1 MIDGSKCD
9 DKDKHVDHSVKGSRF
24 VGEVCILDD
33 VKNTTTVSRSTLI
46 KDRWT
51 DLIEKQNQVNAQH
64 EQRMKAITRIAS
76 SAKDS
81 TIRIEKKVHRYN
93 ECRMNDIKDIR
104 NDIYR
109 KNDYAL
115 QKIQRTKDRVFALE
129 QNMEDV
135 DFKMKRREEKQYKI
149 NKVIVGCIFGMI
161 LYMIAMTILFC
172 NSQHTVKTY
181 KSPKSMDVIMY
192 DRDNEKEIHY
202 SAYVK
207 IDKETGTV
215 ELQETR
221 KTGEIDLSK
230 KVE

>member
-9 DKDKHVDHSVKGSRF
+9 DNDNYIGRTIKVSSPTNDKTYTAIIDKSTAVKSD
-24 VGEVCILDD
+24 L
-33 VKNTTTVSRSTLI
+33 
-46 KDRWT
+46 T
-51 DLIEKQNQVNAQH
+51 DAVQKQNKVNTQH

-104 NDIYR
+104 NDLYR
-109 KNDYAL
+109 KNDYIL

-129 QNMEDV
+129 QEMEDV
-135 DFKMKRREEKQYKI
+135 DFRMKKREEKQYKI
-149 NKVIVGCIFGMI
+149 NKVIIGCIFGMI

-172 NSQHTVKTY
+172 NSQHTIKIY

-192 DRDNEKEIHY
+192 DRDNKKEIHY

>member
-9 DKDKHVDHSVKGSRF
+9 DNDNYIGRTIKVSSPTNDKTYTAIDKSTAVKSD
-24 VGEVCILDD
+24 L
-33 VKNTTTVSRSTLI
+33 
-46 KDRWT
+46 T
-51 DLIEKQNQVNAQH
+51 DAVQKQNKVNTQH
-64 EQRMKAITRIAS
+64 EQRMKAIARIAS

-104 NDIYR
+104 NDLYR
-109 KNDYAL
+109 KNDYIL

-129 QNMEDV
+129 QEMEDIN
-135 DFKMKRREEKQYKI
+135 FKMKKREEKQYKI
-149 NKVIVGCIFGMI
+149 NKVIIGCIFGMI

-172 NSQHTVKTY
+172 NSQHTIKTY

-192 DRDNEKEIHY
+192 DRDNKKEIHY

>member
-1 MIDGSKCD
+1 MIDGQKCD
-9 DKDKHVDHSVKGSRF
+9 DFDNQKTSKVMVNMSNMGTAIR
-24 VGEVCILDD
+24 
-33 VKNTTTVSRSTLI
+33 
-46 KDRWT
+46 DRLSEET
-51 DLIEKQNQVNAQH
+51 EKQAGVNKQH
-64 EQRMKAITRIAS
+64 EQRLKALTRIAS

-93 ECRMNDIKDIR
+93 ECRMNDIKELRHDLQ
-104 NDIYR
+104 R

-115 QKIQRTKDRVFALE
+115 GQISKTKDNVFLLE
-129 QNMEDV
+129 AKVDIMED
-135 DFKMKRREEKQYKI
+135 KMQKRNDKQYKI
-149 NKVIVGCIFGMI
+149 NKNIIRCIFAMI
-161 LYMIAMTILFC
+161 IYMVVMTVLFSY
-172 NSQHTVKTY
+172 SQRTIKTY

-202 SAYVK
+202 SAWVK

-221 KTGEIDLSK
+221 KTGEVDISN

>member
-1 MIDGSKCD
+1 MIDGKTCA
-9 DKDKHVDHSVKGSRF
+9 DKDKHVDHSVKGSRP
-24 VGEVCILDD
+24 VTETCKLNIDKG
-33 VKNTTTVSRSTLI
+33 TLVR
-46 KDRWT
+46 DRLT
-51 DLIEKQNQVNAQH
+51 DIVQKQDKVNVQH

-93 ECRMNDIKDIR
+93 ESRMNEIKDVR
-104 NDIYR
+104 NDLYR
-109 KNDYAL
+109 KNDYVL

-129 QNMEDV
+129 QGMEDV

-161 LYMIAMTILFC
+161 LYMIGMTILFC
-172 NSQHTVKTY
+172 NSRNTIKTY

-207 IDKETGTV
+207 IDKEEGTV

>member
-9 DKDKHVDHSVKGSRF
+9 DNDNYIGRTIKVSSPTNDKTCTAIIDKSTAVKSD
-24 VGEVCILDD
+24 L
-33 VKNTTTVSRSTLI
+33 
-46 KDRWT
+46 T
-51 DLIEKQNQVNAQH
+51 DAVQKQNKVNTQH

-104 NDIYR
+104 NDLYR
-109 KNDYAL
+109 KNDYIL

-129 QNMEDV
+129 QEMEDV
-135 DFKMKRREEKQYKI
+135 DFKMKKREEKQYKI
-149 NKVIVGCIFGMI
+149 NKVIIGCIFGMI

-192 DRDNEKEIHY
+192 DRDNKKEIHY

>member
-9 DKDKHVDHSVKGSRF
+9 DNDNYIGRTIKGSSPTNDKTYTA
-24 VGEVCILDD
+24 IIDKSTA
-33 VKNTTTVSRSTLI
+33 VKSDL
-46 KDRWT
+46 T
-51 DLIEKQNQVNAQH
+51 DAVQKQNKVNTQH

-104 NDIYR
+104 NDLYR
-109 KNDYAL
+109 KNDYIL
-115 QKIQRTKDRVFALE
+115 QKFQITKDFVFALE
-129 QNMEDV
+129 QEMEDV
-135 DFKMKRREEKQYKI
+135 DFKMKKREEKQSKI
-149 NKVIVGCIFGMI
+149 NKVIIGCIFGMI

-172 NSQHTVKTY
+172 NSQHTIKTY

-192 DRDNEKEIHY
+192 DRDNKKEIHY

>member
-9 DKDKHVDHSVKGSRF
+9 DNDNYIGRTIKVSSPTNDKTYTAIIDKSTAVKSD
-24 VGEVCILDD
+24 L
-33 VKNTTTVSRSTLI
+33 
-46 KDRWT
+46 T
-51 DLIEKQNQVNAQH
+51 DAVQKQNKVNTQH

-104 NDIYR
+104 NDLYR
-109 KNDYAL
+109 KNDYIL

-129 QNMEDV
+129 QKMEDI
-135 DFKMKRREEKQYKI
+135 DFKMKKREEKQYKI
-149 NKVIVGCIFGMI
+149 NKVIIGCIFGMI

-192 DRDNEKEIHY
+192 DRDNKKEIHY

-221 KTGEIDLSK
+221 KTGEIDLSN

>member
-9 DKDKHVDHSVKGSRF
+9 DNDNYIGRTIKVSSPTNDKTYTSIIDKSTAVKSD
-24 VGEVCILDD
+24 L
-33 VKNTTTVSRSTLI
+33 
-46 KDRWT
+46 T
-51 DLIEKQNQVNAQH
+51 DAVQKQNKVNTQH

-104 NDIYR
+104 NDLYR
-109 KNDYAL
+109 KNDYIL

-129 QNMEDV
+129 QEMEDV
-135 DFKMKRREEKQYKI
+135 DFKMKKREEKQYKI
-149 NKVIVGCIFGMI
+149 NKVIIGCIFGMI

-192 DRDNEKEIHY
+192 DRDNKKEIHY

>member
-9 DKDKHVDHSVKGSRF
+9 DNDNYIGRTIKVSSPTNDKTYTAIIDKSTAVKSD
-24 VGEVCILDD
+24 L
-33 VKNTTTVSRSTLI
+33 
-46 KDRWT
+46 T
-51 DLIEKQNQVNAQH
+51 DAVQKQNKVNNQH

-104 NDIYR
+104 NDLYR
-109 KNDYAL
+109 KNDYIL

-129 QNMEDV
+129 QEMEDV
-135 DFKMKRREEKQYKI
+135 DFKMKKREEKQYKI
-149 NKVIVGCIFGMI
+149 NKVIIGCIFGMI

-192 DRDNEKEIHY
+192 DRDNKKEIHY

>member
-9 DKDKHVDHSVKGSRF
+9 DNDNYIGRTIKVSSPTNDKTYTAIIDKSTAVKSD
-24 VGEVCILDD
+24 L
-33 VKNTTTVSRSTLI
+33 
-46 KDRWT
+46 T
-51 DLIEKQNQVNAQH
+51 DAVQKQNKVNTQH

-93 ECRMNDIKDIR
+93 ECRINDIKDIR
-104 NDIYR
+104 NDLYR
-109 KNDYAL
+109 KNDYIL

-129 QNMEDV
+129 QEMEDV
-135 DFKMKRREEKQYKI
+135 DFRMKKREEKQYKI
-149 NKVIVGCIFGMI
+149 NKVIIGCIFGMI

-172 NSQHTVKTY
+172 NSQHTIKTY

-192 DRDNEKEIHY
+192 DRDNKKEIHY

>member
-1 MIDGSKCD
+1 MIDGNKCD

-51 DLIEKQNQVNAQH
+51 DLIEKQNKVNTQH

-93 ECRMNDIKDIR
+93 ECRTNDIKELR
-104 NDIYR
+104 NDLYR

-115 QKIQRTKDRVFALE
+115 QKIQRTKDRVFELE

-135 DFKMKRREEKQYKI
+135 DFRMKKREEKQYNI
-149 NKVIVGCIFGMI
+149 NKVVIGCIFGMI
-161 LYMIAMTILFC
+161 LYMIAITILFC

-192 DRDNEKEIHY
+192 DRDNKKEIHY
-202 SAYVK
+202 SAYVN
-207 IDKETGTV
+207 IDKEAGTV

>member
-9 DKDKHVDHSVKGSRF
+9 DNDNYIGRTIKVSSPTNDKTYTAIIDKSTAVKSD
-24 VGEVCILDD
+24 L
-33 VKNTTTVSRSTLI
+33 
-46 KDRWT
+46 T
-51 DLIEKQNQVNAQH
+51 DAVQKQNKVNTQH

-104 NDIYR
+104 NDLYR
-109 KNDYAL
+109 KNDYIL
-115 QKIQRTKDRVFALE
+115 EKIQRTKDRVFALE
-129 QNMEDV
+129 QKMEDV
-135 DFKMKRREEKQYKI
+135 DFKMKKREEKQYKI
-149 NKVIVGCIFGMI
+149 NKVIIGCIFGMI

-192 DRDNEKEIHY
+192 DRDNKKEIHY

>member
-9 DKDKHVDHSVKGSRF
+9 DNDNYIGRTIKVSSPTNDKTYTAIIDKSTAVKS
-24 VGEVCILDD
+24 
-33 VKNTTTVSRSTLI
+33 
-46 KDRWT
+46 
-51 DLIEKQNQVNAQH
+51 DLNDAVQKQNKVNIQH

-104 NDIYR
+104 NDLYR
-109 KNDYAL
+109 KNDYIL

-129 QNMEDV
+129 QEMEDV
-135 DFKMKRREEKQYKI
+135 DFKMKKREEKQYKI
-149 NKVIVGCIFGMI
+149 NKVIIGCIFGMI

-192 DRDNEKEIHY
+192 DRDNKKEIHY

>member
-9 DKDKHVDHSVKGSRF
+9 DKDNYVERTIKVSGPTNDKTYTAIIDKSTAVKSDF
-24 VGEVCILDD
+24 
-33 VKNTTTVSRSTLI
+33 
-46 KDRWT
+46 T
-51 DLIEKQNQVNAQH
+51 DAVQKQNKVNTQH

-104 NDIYR
+104 NDLYR
-109 KNDYAL
+109 KNDYIL

-129 QNMEDV
+129 QEMEDV
-135 DFKMKRREEKQYKI
+135 DFKMKKREEKQYKI
-149 NKVIVGCIFGMI
+149 NRVIVGCIFGMI

-181 KSPKSMDVIMY
+181 KSPKSMDVIIY
-192 DRDNEKEIHY
+192 DRDNKKEIHY

-207 IDKETGTV
+207 IDKEAGTV

-221 KTGEIDLSK
+221 KTGEIDLSD

>member
-9 DKDKHVDHSVKGSRF
+9 DNDNYIGHTIKVSSPTNDKTYTAIIDKSTAVKSD
-24 VGEVCILDD
+24 L
-33 VKNTTTVSRSTLI
+33 
-46 KDRWT
+46 T
-51 DLIEKQNQVNAQH
+51 DAVQKQNKVNTQH

-104 NDIYR
+104 NDLYR
-109 KNDYAL
+109 KNDYIL

-129 QNMEDV
+129 QEMEDV
-135 DFKMKRREEKQYKI
+135 DFKMKKREEKQYKI
-149 NKVIVGCIFGMI
+149 NKVIIGCIFGMI

-192 DRDNEKEIHY
+192 DRDNKKEIHY

>member
-9 DKDKHVDHSVKGSRF
+9 DNDNYIGRTIKVSSPTNDKTYTAIIDKSTAVKSD
-24 VGEVCILDD
+24 L
-33 VKNTTTVSRSTLI
+33 
-46 KDRWT
+46 T
-51 DLIEKQNQVNAQH
+51 DAVQKQNKVNTQH

-104 NDIYR
+104 NDLYR
-109 KNDYAL
+109 KNDYIL

-129 QNMEDV
+129 QEMEDV
-135 DFKMKRREEKQYKI
+135 DFKMKKREEKQYKI

-161 LYMIAMTILFC
+161 LYTIAMTILFC

-192 DRDNEKEIHY
+192 DRDNKKEIHY

>member
-9 DKDKHVDHSVKGSRF
+9 DNDNYIGRTIKVSSPTNDKTCIYNVDK
-24 VGEVCILDD
+24 
-33 VKNTTTVSRSTLI
+33 STMI
-46 KDRWT
+46 T
-51 DLIEKQNQVNAQH
+51 DKLTDAIQKQNKVNTQH
-64 EQRMKAITRIAS
+64 EQRMKVITRIAS

-104 NDIYR
+104 NDLYR
-109 KNDYAL
+109 KNDYVL

-129 QNMEDV
+129 QEMEDV
-135 DFKMKRREEKQYKI
+135 DFKMKKREEKQYKI

-192 DRDNEKEIHY
+192 DRDNKKEIHY

-221 KTGEIDLSK
+221 KTGEIDLSD

>member
-9 DKDKHVDHSVKGSRF
+9 DNDNYIGRTIKVSSPTNDKTYTAIIDKS
-24 VGEVCILDD
+24 
-33 VKNTTTVSRSTLI
+33 TTVKSNL
-46 KDRWT
+46 T
-51 DLIEKQNQVNAQH
+51 DAVQKQNKVNTQH

-104 NDIYR
+104 NDLYR
-109 KNDYAL
+109 KNDYIL

-129 QNMEDV
+129 QEMEDV
-135 DFKMKRREEKQYKI
+135 DFKMKKREEKQYKI
-149 NKVIVGCIFGMI
+149 NKVIIGCIFGMI

-172 NSQHTVKTY
+172 NSQHTIKTY

-192 DRDNEKEIHY
+192 DRDNKKEIHY

>member
-9 DKDKHVDHSVKGSRF
+9 DNDNYIGRTIKVSSPTNDKTYTSIIDKSTAVKSD
-24 VGEVCILDD
+24 L
-33 VKNTTTVSRSTLI
+33 
-46 KDRWT
+46 T
-51 DLIEKQNQVNAQH
+51 DAVQKQNKVNTQH

-104 NDIYR
+104 NDLYR
-109 KNDYAL
+109 KNDYIL

-129 QNMEDV
+129 QEMEDI
-135 DFKMKRREEKQYKI
+135 DFKMKKREEKQYKI
-149 NKVIVGCIFGMI
+149 NKVIIGCIFGMI

-172 NSQHTVKTY
+172 NSQHTIKTY

-192 DRDNEKEIHY
+192 DRDNKKEIHY

>member
-1 MIDGSKCD
+1 MVNGSKCD
-9 DKDKHVDHSVKGSRF
+9 DNDNYIGRTIKVSSPTNDKTYTAIDKSTAVKSD
-24 VGEVCILDD
+24 L
-33 VKNTTTVSRSTLI
+33 
-46 KDRWT
+46 T
-51 DLIEKQNQVNAQH
+51 DAVQKQNKVNTQH

-104 NDIYR
+104 NDLYR
-109 KNDYAL
+109 KNDYIL

-129 QNMEDV
+129 QEMENI
-135 DFKMKRREEKQYKI
+135 DFKMKKREEKQYKI
-149 NKVIVGCIFGMI
+149 NKVIIGCIFGMI

-172 NSQHTVKTY
+172 NSQHTIKTY

-192 DRDNEKEIHY
+192 DRDNKKEIHY

>member
-9 DKDKHVDHSVKGSRF
+9 DNDNYIGRTIKVSSPTNDKTYTAIIDKSTAVKSD
-24 VGEVCILDD
+24 L
-33 VKNTTTVSRSTLI
+33 
-46 KDRWT
+46 T
-51 DLIEKQNQVNAQH
+51 DAVQKQNKVNTQH

-104 NDIYR
+104 NDLYR
-109 KNDYAL
+109 KNDYIL

-129 QNMEDV
+129 QEMEDV
-135 DFKMKRREEKQYKI
+135 DFKMKKREEKQYKI
-149 NKVIVGCIFGMI
+149 NKVIIGCIFGMI

-192 DRDNEKEIHY
+192 DRDNKKEIHY

-207 IDKETGTV
+207 IDKEAGTV

>member
-9 DKDKHVDHSVKGSRF
+9 DKDNYVERTIKVSGPTNDKTYTAIIDKSTAVKSD
-24 VGEVCILDD
+24 L
-33 VKNTTTVSRSTLI
+33 
-46 KDRWT
+46 T
-51 DLIEKQNQVNAQH
+51 DAVQKQNKVNTQH

-104 NDIYR
+104 NDLYR
-109 KNDYAL
+109 KNDYIL

-129 QNMEDV
+129 QEMEDV
-135 DFKMKRREEKQYKI
+135 DFKMKKREEKQYKI
-149 NKVIVGCIFGMI
+149 NKVIIGCIFGMI

-192 DRDNEKEIHY
+192 DRDNKKEIHY

-221 KTGEIDLSK
+221 KTGEIDLSD

>member
-1 MIDGSKCD
+1 MQ
-9 DKDKHVDHSVKGSRF
+9 
-24 VGEVCILDD
+24 
-33 VKNTTTVSRSTLI
+33 
-46 KDRWT
+46 
-51 DLIEKQNQVNAQH
+51 KQNKVNTQH

-104 NDIYR
+104 NDLYR
-109 KNDYAL
+109 KNDYIL

-129 QNMEDV
+129 QEMEDV
-135 DFKMKRREEKQYKI
+135 DFKMKKREEKQYKI
-149 NKVIVGCIFGMI
+149 NKVIIGCIFGMI

-192 DRDNEKEIHY
+192 DRDNKKEIHY

-207 IDKETGTV
+207 IDKEAGTV

>member
-9 DKDKHVDHSVKGSRF
+9 DNDNYIGRTIKVSSPTNDKTYTTIIDKSTAVKSD
-24 VGEVCILDD
+24 L
-33 VKNTTTVSRSTLI
+33 
-46 KDRWT
+46 T
-51 DLIEKQNQVNAQH
+51 DAVQKQNKVNTQH

-104 NDIYR
+104 NDLYR
-109 KNDYAL
+109 KNDYIL

-129 QNMEDV
+129 QKMEDV
-135 DFKMKRREEKQYKI
+135 DFKMKKREEKQYKI
-149 NKVIVGCIFGMI
+149 NKVIIGCIFGMI

-192 DRDNEKEIHY
+192 DRDNKKEIHY

>member
-9 DKDKHVDHSVKGSRF
+9 DNDNYIGRTIKVSSPTNDKTYTAIIDKSTAVKSN
-24 VGEVCILDD
+24 L
-33 VKNTTTVSRSTLI
+33 
-46 KDRWT
+46 T
-51 DLIEKQNQVNAQH
+51 DAVQKQNKVNTQH

-104 NDIYR
+104 NDLYR
-109 KNDYAL
+109 KNDYIL

-129 QNMEDV
+129 QEMEDV
-135 DFKMKRREEKQYKI
+135 DFKMKKREEKQYKI
-149 NKVIVGCIFGMI
+149 NKVIIGCIFGMI

-192 DRDNEKEIHY
+192 DRDNKKEIHY

>member
-9 DKDKHVDHSVKGSRF
+9 DNDNYIGRTIKVSSPTNDKTYTAIDKSTAVKSD
-24 VGEVCILDD
+24 L
-33 VKNTTTVSRSTLI
+33 
-46 KDRWT
+46 T
-51 DLIEKQNQVNAQH
+51 DAVQKQNKVNTQH

-104 NDIYR
+104 NDLYR
-109 KNDYAL
+109 KNDYIL

-129 QNMEDV
+129 QEMEDV
-135 DFKMKRREEKQYKI
+135 DFKMKKREEKQYKI
-149 NKVIVGCIFGMI
+149 NKVIIGCIFGMI

-172 NSQHTVKTY
+172 NSQHTIKTY

-192 DRDNEKEIHY
+192 DRDNKKEIHY

>member
-9 DKDKHVDHSVKGSRF
+9 DNDNYIGRTIKVSSPTNDKTYTAIDKSTAVKSD
-24 VGEVCILDD
+24 L
-33 VKNTTTVSRSTLI
+33 
-46 KDRWT
+46 T
-51 DLIEKQNQVNAQH
+51 DAVQKQNKVNTQH

-104 NDIYR
+104 NDLYR
-109 KNDYAL
+109 KNDYIL

-129 QNMEDV
+129 QEMEDIN
-135 DFKMKRREEKQYKI
+135 FKMKKREEKQYKI
-149 NKVIVGCIFGMI
+149 NKVIIGCIFGMI

-172 NSQHTVKTY
+172 NSQHTIKTY

-192 DRDNEKEIHY
+192 DRDNKKEIHY

>member
-9 DKDKHVDHSVKGSRF
+9 DNDNYIGRTIKVSSPTNDKTYTAIIDKSTAVKSD
-24 VGEVCILDD
+24 L
-33 VKNTTTVSRSTLI
+33 
-46 KDRWT
+46 T
-51 DLIEKQNQVNAQH
+51 DAVQKQNKVNTQH

-104 NDIYR
+104 NDLYR
-109 KNDYAL
+109 KNDYIL

-129 QNMEDV
+129 QEMEDV
-135 DFKMKRREEKQYKI
+135 DFKMKKREEKQYKI
-149 NKVIVGCIFGMI
+149 NKVIIGCIFGMI

-192 DRDNEKEIHY
+192 DRDNKKEIHY

>member
-1 MIDGSKCD
+1 MIDSSKCD
-9 DKDKHVDHSVKGSRF
+9 DNDNYIGRTIKVSSPTNDKTYTAIIDKSTAVKSD
-24 VGEVCILDD
+24 L
-33 VKNTTTVSRSTLI
+33 
-46 KDRWT
+46 T
-51 DLIEKQNQVNAQH
+51 DAVQKQNKVNTQH

-104 NDIYR
+104 NDLYR
-109 KNDYAL
+109 KNDYIL

-129 QNMEDV
+129 QEMEDV
-135 DFKMKRREEKQYKI
+135 DFKMKKREEKQYKI
-149 NKVIVGCIFGMI
+149 NKVIIGCIFGMI

-172 NSQHTVKTY
+172 NSQHTIKTY

-192 DRDNEKEIHY
+192 DRDNKKEIHY

>member
-9 DKDKHVDHSVKGSRF
+9 DNDNYIGRTIKVLNPTNDKTYTAIIDKSTAVKSD
-24 VGEVCILDD
+24 L
-33 VKNTTTVSRSTLI
+33 
-46 KDRWT
+46 T
-51 DLIEKQNQVNAQH
+51 DAVQKQNKVNTQH

-104 NDIYR
+104 NDLYR
-109 KNDYAL
+109 KNDYIL

-129 QNMEDV
+129 QEMEDV
-135 DFKMKRREEKQYKI
+135 DFKMKKREEKQYKI
-149 NKVIVGCIFGMI
+149 NKVIIGCIFGMI

-192 DRDNEKEIHY
+192 DRDNKKEIHY

>member
-9 DKDKHVDHSVKGSRF
+9 DNDNYIGRTIKVSSPTNDKTYTAIIDKS
-24 VGEVCILDD
+24 IA
-33 VKNTTTVSRSTLI
+33 I
-46 KDRWT
+46 KSDLT
-51 DLIEKQNQVNAQH
+51 DAVQKQNKVNTQH

-104 NDIYR
+104 NDLYR
-109 KNDYAL
+109 KNDYIL

-129 QNMEDV
+129 QEMEDV
-135 DFKMKRREEKQYKI
+135 DFKMKKREEKQYKI
-149 NKVIVGCIFGMI
+149 NKVIIGCIFGMI

-172 NSQHTVKTY
+172 NSQHTIKTY

-192 DRDNEKEIHY
+192 DRDNKKEIHY

-207 IDKETGTV
+207 IDKEAGTV

>member
-1 MIDGSKCD
+1 MIDSSKCD
-9 DKDKHVDHSVKGSRF
+9 DNDNYIGRTIKVSSPTNDKTYTTIIDKSTAVKSD
-24 VGEVCILDD
+24 L
-33 VKNTTTVSRSTLI
+33 
-46 KDRWT
+46 T
-51 DLIEKQNQVNAQH
+51 DAVQKQNKVNTQH

-104 NDIYR
+104 NDLYR
-109 KNDYAL
+109 KNDYIL

-129 QNMEDV
+129 QKMEDV
-135 DFKMKRREEKQYKI
+135 DFKMKKREEKQYKI
-149 NKVIVGCIFGMI
+149 NKVIIGCIFGMI

-192 DRDNEKEIHY
+192 DRDNKKEIHY

>member
-9 DKDKHVDHSVKGSRF
+9 DNDNYIGRTIKVSSPTNDKTYTAIDKSTAVKSD
-24 VGEVCILDD
+24 L
-33 VKNTTTVSRSTLI
+33 
-46 KDRWT
+46 T
-51 DLIEKQNQVNAQH
+51 DAVQKQNKVNTQH

-104 NDIYR
+104 NDLYR
-109 KNDYAL
+109 KNDYIL

-129 QNMEDV
+129 QEMEDV
-135 DFKMKRREEKQYKI
+135 DFKMKKREEKQYKI

-172 NSQHTVKTY
+172 NSQHTIKTY

-192 DRDNEKEIHY
+192 DRDNKKEIHY

-207 IDKETGTV
+207 IDKEAGTV